1 MADIIPSRK
10 ESFEAL
16 MRGAGTRRREIAAR
30 AIEAERIVGQSRKN
44 RQGRPRVDLA
54 LRLELEIESL
64 EAVLEFTA
72 DVEERVFLR
81 AEIAYLRKALEA
93 KRGTGR
99 RKPPESGVPVPAVP
113 PNGPTPKQGGAAA
126 PLEFDS

>member
-1 MADIIPSRK
+1 
-10 ESFEAL
+10 
-16 MRGAGTRRREIAAR
+16 MRGAGTRRRKIAAR
-30 AIEAERIVGQSRKN
+30 AIEAERVFGQSRN
-44 RQGRPRVDLA
+44 RKRGGPRVDLA

-64 EAVLEFTA
+64 EAVLEFTG
-72 DVEERVFLR
+72 DVEERVFLK
-81 AEIAYLRKALEA
+81 AEIAYLRRALEA

-113 PNGPTPKQGGAAA
+113 PNGPMPKQGGAAA

>member
-1 MADIIPSRK
+1 MSDENLPPK
-10 ESFEAL
+10 QSFEDL

-30 AIEAERIVGQSRKN
+30 AIEAERIMGHSRSRK
-44 RQGRPRVDLA
+44 RKGPRIDLA

-72 DVEERVFLR
+72 DIEERVFLK
-81 AEIAYLRKALEA
+81 AEIAYLRRALEA
-93 KRGTGR
+93 KRGTRR
-99 RKPPESGVPVPAVP
+99 RKPPESGFPVPAVP
-113 PNGPTPKQGGAAA
+113 PNGPLPKQGGAAA